1 MSFKRGRAMMRSV
14 VVAAVAC
21 GLAACGSGGGGGSTA
36 AGTSPAEEKIATQI
50 VDVGGVIDITDATI
64 KEVAMGQVQMAA
76 MQIPDLKPEQAEAL
90 ASAIEKHIQAEV
102 PNLKK
107 QMATYLAEAFNE
119 KELQTYY
126 DFVGSKEGETIKDRV
141 PPVMQQ
147 SVAAADAMTSM
158 AVQKAMD
165 ELKLAPPAPPQQQQ
179 LPPAS
184 SNAPPGVLKPTNP
197 Q

>member
-1 MSFKRGRAMMRSV
+1 MMRSMV
-14 VVAAVAC
+14 LAAMAC

-36 AGTSPAEEKIATQI
+36 EGASPAEEKIAKQI
-50 VDVGGVIDITDATI
+50 VEVGGVIDITDATI
-64 KEVAMGQVQMAA
+64 KEVAMGQVQMTA
-76 MQIPDLKPEQAEAL
+76 MQMPDLKPEQAEAL
-90 ASAIEKHIQAEV
+90 AAAIEKQIQAEV

-107 QMATYLAEAFNE
+107 QMAAYLAEAFNE

-126 DFVGSKEGETIKDRV
+126 DFVESKEGETIKDRV
-141 PPVMQQ
+141 TPVMQQ

-158 AVQKAMD
+158 AVQKAME
-165 ELKLAPPAPPQQQQ
+165 ELKLAPAPPPEQQ

-184 SNAPPGVLKPTNP
+184 TDAPPGVLKPAKP

>member
-1 MSFKRGRAMMRSV
+1 MMRSV

-107 QMATYLAEAFNE
+107 QMAIYLAEAFNE

-158 AVQKAMD
+158 AVQKAME
-165 ELKLAPPAPPQQQQ
+165 ELKLAPPAPPEQQQ